1 MSYSDFLDY
10 WLENYCYIN
19 LKYHT
24 IEGYSN
30 IIKNHIKPN
39 IGYFRLSQI
48 TRSTLQEFIN
58 KIYVN
63 KSFSK
68 NFLNNIKK
76 VIKGSFIYAYE
87 TDFIKVNPAIGLKLP
102 KYDIPPEDPAH
113 IFTNEEINLIL
124 DRFKN
129 NHCVYYA
136 FLTAYCTGLR
146 IAEVFALTW
155 DDIDFYNK
163 TISINKNILKKNQA
177 GGTRQRHIS
186 GNSTT
191 VWYFGTCKTE
201 TSYRTIPIGDTLVNA
216 LKEYKQEQEEHRKNY
231 GDTYMKHYKKTVIN
245 PYNNKQEIKII
256 NAHAEIDVA
265 LPEVKLVFLKNN
277 GVFEGTDSCKYP
289 FKVIHYE
296 LGIPCRF
303 HDFRDTHATR
313 LIESGADINVRH
325 TVYDKPKDDKGRW
338 YIGTTKTKQG
348 TRQISMSATLYNALL
363 NYKKKQQYMKKL
375 YGKEYLT
382 YHFEDVL
389 NKYGKVVEQRIVK
402 NIGNVLQINK
412 ADMVFTRPNGKYVGR
427 NILNYPFKII
437 HKELG
442 IENCRF
448 YDLRGSYATINLR
461 NGIEIRDVADI
472 LGHKYIETTEN
483 FYITSTD
490 ENKKDV
496 SNVFDNLVNSKTI
509 NDIIKYEI
517 AY

>member
-1 MSYSDFLDY
+1 MSNVTIQKRGNFYQYKFEIAKVDGKRKFLSKSGFKTKSEAEKEGVIAYNDYLNTGNSFSASDMSYSDFLDY
-10 WLENYCYIN
+10 WLQNYCYIN

-76 VIKGSFIYAYE
+76 VLKGSFNYAYE
-87 TDFIKVNPAIGLKLP
+87 CDYIRINPAIGLKLP

-163 TISINKNILKKNQA
+163 TISVNKNILKKNQV
-177 GGTRQRHIS
+177 GGTKQRHIS

-201 TSYRTIPIGDTLVNA
+201 TSYRIIPIGDTLVNA
-216 LKEYKQEQEEHRKNY
+216 LKKYKQEQQEHRKNY

-265 LPEVKLVFLKNN
+265 LPEVNFVFLKNN
-277 GVFEGTDSCKYP
+277 GVYEGTDSCKYP

-313 LIESGADINVRH
+313 LIESGADI
-325 TVYDKPKDDKGRW
+325 
-338 YIGTTKTKQG
+338 
-348 TRQISMSATLYNALL
+348 
-363 NYKKKQQYMKKL
+363 
-375 YGKEYLT
+375 
-382 YHFEDVL
+382 
-389 NKYGKVVEQRIVK
+389 
-402 NIGNVLQINK
+402 K
-412 ADMVFTRPNGKYVGR
+412 AVSKRLGHR
-427 NILNYPFKII
+427 NIDTTYNIYVRVTEKMESETANKFEKIC
-437 HKELG
+437 KFL
-442 IENCRF
+442 
-448 YDLRGSYATINLR
+448 
-461 NGIEIRDVADI
+461 
-472 LGHKYIETTEN
+472 
-483 FYITSTD
+483 
-490 ENKKDV
+490 
-496 SNVFDNLVNSKTI
+496 
-509 NDIIKYEI
+509 
-517 AY
+517 

>member
-1 MSYSDFLDY
+1 MSNVTIQKRGNFYQYKFEIAKVDGKRKFLSKSGFKTKSEAEKEGVIAYNDYLNTGNSFSASDMSYSDFLDY

-136 FLTAYCTGLR
+136 FLTAYFTGLR

-177 GGTRQRHIS
+177 GGTKQRHIS

-313 LIESGADINVRH
+313 LIESGADI
-325 TVYDKPKDDKGRW
+325 
-338 YIGTTKTKQG
+338 
-348 TRQISMSATLYNALL
+348 
-363 NYKKKQQYMKKL
+363 
-375 YGKEYLT
+375 
-382 YHFEDVL
+382 
-389 NKYGKVVEQRIVK
+389 
-402 NIGNVLQINK
+402 K
-412 ADMVFTRPNGKYVGR
+412 AVSKRLGHR
-427 NILNYPFKII
+427 NIDTTYNIYVRVTEEMENETANRFEKIC
-437 HKELG
+437 KFL
-442 IENCRF
+442 
-448 YDLRGSYATINLR
+448 
-461 NGIEIRDVADI
+461 
-472 LGHKYIETTEN
+472 
-483 FYITSTD
+483 
-490 ENKKDV
+490 
-496 SNVFDNLVNSKTI
+496 
-509 NDIIKYEI
+509 
-517 AY
+517 

>member
-1 MSYSDFLDY
+1 MSNVTIQKRGNFYQYKFEIAKVDGKRKFLSKSGFKTKSEAEKEGVIAYNDYLNTGNSFSASDMSYSDFLDY
-10 WLENYCYIN
+10 WLEKYCYIN

-76 VIKGSFIYAYE
+76 VIKGSFTYAYE

-155 DDIDFYNK
+155 DDIDFEN
-163 TISINKNILKKNQA
+163 
-177 GGTRQRHIS
+177 R
-186 GNSTT
+186 
-191 VWYFGTCKTE
+191 
-201 TSYRTIPIGDTLVNA
+201 
-216 LKEYKQEQEEHRKNY
+216 
-231 GDTYMKHYKKTVIN
+231 VIN
-245 PYNNKQEIKII
+245 
-256 NAHAEIDVA
+256 
-265 LPEVKLVFLKNN
+265 VK
-277 GVFEGTDSCKYP
+277 
-289 FKVIHYE
+289 
-296 LGIPCRF
+296 
-303 HDFRDTHATR
+303 
-313 LIESGADINVRH
+313 H

-348 TRQISMSATLYNALL
+348 TRQINMCETVYNALM

-375 YGKEYLT
+375 YGKEYCT
-382 YHFEDVL
+382 YHFEDVI
-389 NKYGKVVEQRIVK
+389 NKYGKVVEQRIVQNES
-402 NIGNVLQINK
+402 NILQINK
-412 ADMVFTRPNGKYVGR
+412 ADMAFTRPNGKYVGR

-472 LGHKYIETTEN
+472 LGHKYI
-483 FYITSTD
+483 
-490 ENKKDV
+490 
-496 SNVFDNLVNSKTI
+496 
-509 NDIIKYEI
+509 
-517 AY
+517 